1 MERTWDQREPQTAQ
15 EVGRK
20 EGVGKLLKLLWGH
33 GTRQKAALEK
43 FLAPLFC
50 SANTVQP
57 GKSLSQAQMRASSV
71 EDVAKAGRSAVEAHL
86 WAAVGSRAPFMWPGT
101 HLGRQCCRPIPIHPV
116 GLYDKPELDLAR

>member
-15 EVGRK
+15 EVGQK
-20 EGVGKLLKLLWGH
+20 EGVRKLLKLLWGH

-50 SANTVQP
+50 PANTVQP

-71 EDVAKAGRSAVEAHL
+71 EDVAKSGRE
-86 WAAVGSRAPFMWPGT
+86 
-101 HLGRQCCRPIPIHPV
+101 CC
-116 GLYDKPELDLAR
+116 